1 METVIQKLKEL
12 NTEWSTNTLNAFN
25 RCVSQ
30 GLEYFNQFIIVTN
43 IVLKHESLSLNVM
56 STSFIGRVGFWTSKT
71 RFWMDSVQN

>member
-43 IVLKHESLSLNVM
+43 IVQKHDSLSLNVM
-56 STSFIGRVGFWTSKT
+56 STSFIG
-71 RFWMDSVQN
+71 

>member
-30 GLEYFNQFIIVTN
+30 GLEYFNQFIISN
-43 IVLKHESLSLNVM
+43 KYSPKHESLSLNVM
-56 STSFIGRVGFWTSKT
+56 STFFIG
-71 RFWMDSVQN
+71 